1 MKTATKINDT
11 INGYFEECH
20 GYEFYMENEIMTQ
33 FNLKNCSGDDMRKG
47 SNTRMVVKKRVNL
60 SEAINRRSKTTHN
73 QTIVKMA
80 GE

>member
-33 FNLKNCSGDDMRKG
+33 FNLKYFLSDDMRKG
-47 SNTRMVVKKRVNL
+47 SIARMVFKKRVNL
-60 SEAINRRSKTTHN
+60 LEAIHRKSETTHT
-73 QTIVKMA
+73 QTIVKN
-80 GE
+80 GR